1 MYLDHF
7 GLVQNPFTPLSTASG
22 PFRSKELE
30 EALAHFQYARMNRES
45 FFLLVG
51 EVGTGKSTA
60 VRAIVDSLGPEFPVA
75 VLRHTRLDAR
85 ELLEEVLRQFGV
97 PSRGPSSKSQ
107 LLGRLESLLSESA
120 LELPAVLI
128 LDEAHLLSQAALEE
142 VRLLS
147 NLEKRDRPLLQI
159 CLVGQPELL
168 ERLRQHELRPLRQR
182 IGVRYVFSN
191 LTRTETREY
200 IRYRLAAAGSAQP
213 AAIFSDDASD
223 AVHELA
229 EGLPREINVVA
240 GQAMVNA
247 YLENAP
253 VVKRRHVRTTKHD
266 YGFEGVRV
274 AQSSAPEP
282 VPVSSPAP
290 VPQPLLR
297 PESQPVAPPLP
308 RPESQPL
315 SRPLS
320 QAMAE
325 SLPEPAATDP
335 ADLLLEDDDFSIFEE
350 QPTPSRK
357 RTLAL
362 TAIVAM
368 GVLAAIALLVYPR
381 DVKSKVVPDAVPRP
395 GPASSTV
402 PKEPPQS
409 ESALTPAPEP
419 PPSESAPTPAPEPPQ
434 PTTSALPEPEPERE
448 RREPPPRIDPAP
460 QAISIAPQ
468 PVSRAA
474 TAADRLER
482 GTWLARNGSLDEAIA
497 AFREALAL
505 EPGYVDALYN
515 LGVTLLD
522 KGELGEAIE
531 TLQRATAESPNHGL
545 AQRSL
550 GIALS
555 KSGQLIEAAASLD
568 RAVALLPNDV
578 FALRHLARVLLDSG
592 EVDRA
597 INATRKAVAITPNDA
612 GLQQELGFALRQAG
626 QLAEAATA
634 LQRSVEIDGNLAQAH
649 YTLGV
654 TLIDMG
660 NREAGERE
668 IAEARR
674 LGYDPR

>member
-120 LELPAVLI
+120 LESPAVLI

-147 NLEKRDRPLLQI
+147 NFENRDRPLLQI

-191 LTRTETREY
+191 LTRTETRDY
-200 IRYRLAAAGSAQP
+200 IRYRLAAAGAADP
-213 AAIFSDDASD
+213 AVIFSDDASD
-223 AVHELA
+223 AVHVLA

-274 AQSSAPEP
+274 EQSVPPEP
-282 VPVSSPAP
+282 VSVSPKAPA
-290 VPQPLLR
+290 VPQPLPR
-297 PESQPVAPPLP
+297 PVSQPVDARPGRVPGDAQPLP
-308 RPESQPL
+308 
-315 SRPLS
+315 
-320 QAMAE
+320 
-325 SLPEPAATDP
+325 PEPPATDP
-335 ADLLLEDDDFSIFEE
+335 GDLLLEEDDFSIFE
-350 QPTPSRK
+350 QPTSSRG

-362 TAIVAM
+362 TAVVAI
-368 GVLAAIALLVYPR
+368 GIFAAIALLVYPR
-381 DVKSKVVPDAVPRP
+381 EVSKLVPDLVPDAVPRP

-402 PKEPPQS
+402 PQEPPQS

-419 PPSESAPTPAPEPPQ
+419 PQSESALTPAPEPPQ
-434 PTTSALPEPEPERE
+434 PTTSAPPEPEPERE
-448 RREPPPRIDPAP
+448 RREPLPRIDPAP

-505 EPGYVDALYN
+505 QPGYVDALYN

-522 KGELGEAIE
+522 KGELGEAVEI
-531 TLQRATAESPNHGL
+531 LRKATSAAPNHGL

-550 GIALS
+550 GIALNQ
-555 KSGQLIEAAASLD
+555 SGQLVEAAASLD

-592 EVDRA
+592 EVEKA
-597 INATRKAVAITPNDA
+597 IDATRKAVALTPNDA

-634 LQRSVEIDGNLAQAH
+634 LQRSVEIDGNIAQAH

-660 NREAGERE
+660 NREAGERA

-674 LGYDPR
+674 LGFDPR